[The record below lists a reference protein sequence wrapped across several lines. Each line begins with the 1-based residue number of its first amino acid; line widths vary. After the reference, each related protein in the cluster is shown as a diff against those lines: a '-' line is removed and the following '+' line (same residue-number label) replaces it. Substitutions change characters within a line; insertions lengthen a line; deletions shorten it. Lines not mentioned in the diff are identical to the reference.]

1 MSMNQSELAV
11 VRRAY
16 AMQILAAVSVSDT
29 RVRDAFASV
38 RREDFLG
45 PGPWQIFRWGAMYR
59 PTPSADP
66 VYLYTDDLVGIIPE
80 RRINNGQPQLHAHL
94 IGQALP
100 APGEHVVHVG
110 TGTGYYTAIMA
121 HMVGDSGRVTGI
133 ECEPEL
139 AARARTN
146 FAAWPNVEIVE
157 GDGALVDF
165 NAADVIYVNAGATG
179 PADSWLDRLADR
191 GRLILPL
198 TTDKAFGDFGKTP
211 NQMVSQGAMFRIA
224 RDGEQFHTKWI
235 SPVAIFPCTGN
246 RDEASEHALAEA
258 LAKGRLTEI
267 TRLYRHTDVAEEDCW
282 LRGNGW
288 SLAYR

>member
-1 MSMNQSELAV
+1 M
-11 VRRAY
+11 
-16 AMQILAAVSVSDT
+16 I
-29 RVRDAFASV
+29 
-38 RREDFLG
+38 
-45 PGPWQIFRWGAMYR
+45 
-59 PTPSADP
+59 
-66 VYLYTDDLVGIIPE
+66 
-80 RRINNGQPQLHAHL
+80 
-94 IGQALP
+94 
-100 APGEHVVHVG
+100 
-110 TGTGYYTAIMA
+110 
-121 HMVGDSGRVTGI
+121 
-133 ECEPEL
+133 
-139 AARARTN
+139 
-146 FAAWPNVEIVE
+146 
-157 GDGALVDF
+157 
-165 NAADVIYVNAGATG
+165 G

>member
-1 MSMNQSELAV
+1 MNESELAI

-16 AMQILAAVSVSDT
+16 AMQILAAVNVSDA
-29 RVRDAFASV
+29 RVEEAFAGV

-66 VYLYTDDLVGIIPE
+66 IYLYTDDLVGIIPE
-80 RRINNGQPQLHAHL
+80 RRINNGQPQLHAWL
-94 IGQALP
+94 INQALP

-121 HMVGDSGRVTGI
+121 HMVGASGRVTGI
-133 ECEPEL
+133 EYEPEL
-139 AARARTN
+139 AEQARAN
-146 FAAWPNVEIVE
+146 FTAWPNVEIVE
-157 GDGALVDF
+157 GDGALVYFD
-165 NAADVIYVNAGATG
+165 AADVIYVNAGTTG
-179 PADSWLDRLADR
+179 PAKPWLERLADK

-198 TTDKAFGDFGKTP
+198 TTDKGFGDFGKTP
-211 NQMVSQGAMFRIA
+211 NQIVSQGAMFRIA
-224 RDGEQFHTKWI
+224 RDGEEFHAKWI
-235 SPVAIFPCTGN
+235 SPVAIFPCAGN
-246 RDEASEHALAEA
+246 RDEASERALAEA

-267 TRLYRHTDVAEEDCW
+267 TRLYRHTDVADEDCW

-288 SLAYR
+288 CLTYR